1 MKTVD
6 NVVKQPILIALKNV
20 KIPKVI
26 KYGIVKKA
34 CTPEYD

>member
-6 NVVKQPILIALKNV
+6 NIVKQPILIALKNV

-26 KYGIVKKA
+26 KYGIVKKNNLD
-34 CTPEYD
+34 P